1 MIEDQHLVGHLLD
14 LQTIARESLIPR
26 LDQQLRGGLSCGAAP
41 PRLLKNPLGGLT
53 GLHQDLTLVN
63 LGQRDGLACSCE
75 LPSVGL
81 PGGLLAAR
89 LSSRDPM
96 DDFEIHMHALGQVED
111 VPRLLRSFRDEGYS
125 VDDVAA
131 MVRVV

>member
-1 MIEDQHLVGHLLD
+1 MGDRLK
-14 LQTIARESLIPR
+14 ESRRRI
-26 LDQQLRGGLSCGAAP
+26 
-41 PRLLKNPLGGLT
+41 
-53 GLHQDLTLVN
+53 
-63 LGQRDGLACSCE
+63 
-75 LPSVGL
+75 
-81 PGGLLAAR
+81 
-89 LSSRDPM
+89 SRDPM